1 MYVTRPL
8 SMYLRDPSALSL
20 PPPEGPSS
28 GILVIQDDDID
39 LTCCFGLVKSTSYL
53 KALPFPQNK
62 NLTVLFPDGDYT
74 ECTHVLF
81 IPVLNRP
88 LSSKQYHVIQRKW
101 KHKGKAHIN
110 RKIREGVKT
119 SLSFT
124 CTSCLEPR
132 PLNPRNIYQ
141 RFEIRKRKSG
151 GFVAESIASDGLPP
165 EFLRRDGWELAAS
178 TPKEFH
184 LNEAPGLNTALRACL
199 PDFNFPLS
207 QNRSEAVKV
216 GKWYCP
222 FMFIKEGNILEE
234 DQMRNSTYYEMTLEQ
249 QWEQIFAC
257 ESMYDNADSNTVS
270 VDVAVE
276 CQVVK
281 IAGTEA
287 VRDRKIVADGVMWF
301 RSVSEV
307 GRETNVG
314 LRLEIVER
322 MRWEQERV
330 GWAGGSERRVSV
342 RRAEEFDGKG
352 EWRKFGCYVLVER
365 FVLKRMDENVVLTFD
380 FRHPHQIRSKWE

>member
-1 MYVTRPL
+1 MICTR
-8 SMYLRDPSALSL
+8 
-20 PPPEGPSS
+20 
-28 GILVIQDDDID
+28 
-39 LTCCFGLVKSTSYL
+39 
-53 KALPFPQNK
+53 KAYINNK
-62 NLTVLFPDGDYT
+62 
-74 ECTHVLF
+74 
-81 IPVLNRP
+81 I
-88 LSSKQYHVIQRKW
+88 K
-101 KHKGKAHIN
+101 
-110 RKIREGVKT
+110 EGVKT
-119 SLSFT
+119 SRFFT
-124 CTSCLEPR
+124 RTSCLEPR

-141 RFEIRKRKSG
+141 RFKIRQRKAG
-151 GFVAESIASDGLPP
+151 GFVAESVASDGLPP

-222 FMFIKEGNILEE
+222 FMFIKEGKMLEE
-234 DQMRNSTYYEMTLEQ
+234 DQMRSSTYYEMTLEQ

-257 ESMYDNADSNTVS
+257 ESMYNADSNTVS

-276 CQVVK
+276 CQVIK

-287 VRDRKIVADGVMWF
+287 VHDRKIVADGVMWF
-301 RSVSEV
+301 RSVSKVE
-307 GRETNVG
+307 RETNVG

-322 MRWEQERV
+322 MRWEQERG

-342 RRAEEFDGKG
+342 RRAEEFAGKG
-352 EWRKFGCYVLVER
+352 EWRRFGCYVLVER

>member
-1 MYVTRPL
+1 
-8 SMYLRDPSALSL
+8 MYLRDPSALSL
-20 PPPEGPSS
+20 SPPEGPSS
-28 GILVIQDDDID
+28 GILVIQDDDIE

-53 KALPFPQNK
+53 RALPFPQNK
-62 NLTVLFPDGDYT
+62 SLTVLFPVGDYT
-74 ECTHVLF
+74 ECTPVLF

-101 KHKGKAHIN
+101 KHKGKAYIN
-110 RKIREGVKT
+110 RKIRRAE
-119 SLSFT
+119 
-124 CTSCLEPR
+124 
-132 PLNPRNIYQ
+132 
-141 RFEIRKRKSG
+141 KRVA
-151 GFVAESIASDGLPP
+151 FVAESVASDGLPP
-165 EFLRRDGWELAAS
+165 KFLRRDGWELAAS

-184 LNEAPGLNTALRACL
+184 LNEAPGLNTALRARL

-216 GKWYCP
+216 GRWYCP

-257 ESMYDNADSNTVS
+257 ESMYYNADSNTVS

-276 CQVVK
+276 WQVVK

-301 RSVSEV
+301 WSVSEV
-307 GRETNVG
+307 ARERNVG

-330 GWAGGSERRVSV
+330 GWGGGSERQVSV

-380 FRHPHQIRSKWE
+380 YRHPHQIRSKWE

>member
-20 PPPEGPSS
+20 SPPEGPSS
-28 GILVIQDDDID
+28 GILVIQDDDAEP
-39 LTCCFGLVKSTSYL
+39 TCCFGLVKSTSYI

-62 NLTVLFPDGDYT
+62 SLTVLFPDGDYT
-74 ECTHVLF
+74 ECTRVLF
-81 IPVLNRP
+81 IPVLDRP

-101 KHKGKAHIN
+101 KHKGKAYIN
-110 RKIREGVKT
+110 SKIKEGVKT
-119 SLSFT
+119 SRSFT
-124 CTSCLEPR
+124 RKFCLEPQS
-132 PLNPRNIYQ
+132 LDPRNIYQ
-141 RFEIRKRKSG
+141 RFEIRQRKSG
-151 GFVAESIASDGLPP
+151 GFVAKSVASDGLPP

-222 FMFIKEGNILEE
+222 FMFIKEGTIFEE
-234 DQMRNSTYYEMTLEQ
+234 VQMRYSSYYEMTLEQ

-257 ESMYDNADSNTVS
+257 ESMYNADSNTVS

-276 CQVVK
+276 CQVIK

-287 VRDRKIVADGVMWF
+287 VHDQKIVADGVMWF

-307 GRETNVG
+307 AREINVG
-314 LRLEIVER
+314 MGLEICER
-322 MRWEQERV
+322 MRWEEERV
-330 GWAGGSERRVSV
+330 GWAGGSERQVSV
-342 RRAEEFDGKG
+342 QRAEEFDGEG
-352 EWRKFGCYVLVER
+352 EWTKFGCYVLVER
-365 FVLKRMDENVVLTFD
+365 FALKRMDESVVLTFD
-380 FRHPHQIRSKWE
+380 FRHAHQIRSKWE